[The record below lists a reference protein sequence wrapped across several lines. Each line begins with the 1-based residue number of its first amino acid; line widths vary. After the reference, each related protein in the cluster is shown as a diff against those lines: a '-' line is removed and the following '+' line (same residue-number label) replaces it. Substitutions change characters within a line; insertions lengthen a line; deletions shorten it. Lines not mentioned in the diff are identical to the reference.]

1 MAQTNKTVVA
11 IGKFDGVHTGHKKLL
26 KTASELA
33 KGAGFVSVAFVI
45 ANDKSSGLMLPLD
58 REQTIKNIG
67 IDKVI
72 VQNLT
77 SDFMNMSDE
86 SFVKDILLKQLNCAH
101 VVVGYNFRF
110 AKGRSAD
117 AADLKELCA
126 KYGIDC
132 TIIPEVVCEISN
144 DKSISA
150 SSSNIKQSLLNGD
163 VKTASAI
170 LGRRYFVSGE
180 VVQGK
185 QLGRTINTP
194 TANVKIA
201 KKIVLPQ
208 NGVYSANVYV
218 DGKKYLSVTNIGDNP
233 TVNNDGNITVESFIL
248 DFHKD
253 IYGKDIVIEFIDK
266 IRDEKKFSSLE
277 ELKEQIQKDVETA
290 LLTK

>member
-132 TIIPEVVCEISN
+132 TKIPEVVCEISN

-170 LGRRYFVSGE
+170 LGRRYF
-180 VVQGK
+180 
-185 QLGRTINTP
+185 LNYFY
-194 TANVKIA
+194 
-201 KKIVLPQ
+201 KIVLF
-208 NGVYSANVYV
+208 Y
-218 DGKKYLSVTNIGDNP
+218 
-233 TVNNDGNITVESFIL
+233 
-248 DFHKD
+248 
-253 IYGKDIVIEFIDK
+253 
-266 IRDEKKFSSLE
+266 
-277 ELKEQIQKDVETA
+277 
-290 LLTK
+290 

>member
-1 MAQTNKTVVA
+1 MAQTKKTVVA

-33 KGAGFVSVAFVI
+33 KKAGFVSVAFVI
-45 ANDKSSGLMLPLD
+45 ANDKSSGLMLPCD
-58 REQTIKNIG
+58 REQTIKNVG
-67 IDKVI
+67 IDNVI

-77 SDFMNMSDE
+77 PDFMNMSDAE
-86 SFVKDILLKQLNCAH
+86 FVKNILLNKLNCDH

-110 AKGRSAD
+110 AKGRSSD

-126 KYGIDC
+126 KYGIGC
-132 TIIPEVVCEISN
+132 TVIPEVVCETSN
-144 DKSISA
+144 GKNVSA
-150 SSSNIKQSLLNGD
+150 SSSNIKESLLIGD
-163 VKTASAI
+163 VKTASTI
-170 LGRRYFVSGE
+170 LGRKYYVSGE
-180 VVQGK
+180 VVYGK
-185 QLGRTINTP
+185 QIGRTINTP

-201 KKIVLPQ
+201 KNIILPQ

-233 TVNNDGNITVESFIL
+233 TVNSDGNITVESYIL
-248 DFHKD
+248 DFKKD
-253 IYGKDIVIEFIDK
+253 IYGKNIVLEFIDK

-277 ELKEQIQKDVETA
+277 ELKQQIQKDIKTA